1 MKKRLPTLKSDAE
14 AETFVATV
22 DLTEYDLSAM
32 VPVRFT
38 LNPGTVPLSVDLPKH
53 VVDEARTKATDS
65 GVPLQNF
72 IQTAIARA
80 VLE

>member
-1 MKKRLPTLKSDAE
+1 MKKKLPTLERDAE
-14 AETFVATV
+14 AETFVSTL

-32 VPVRFT
+32 VPVQFT
-38 LNPGTVPLSVDLPKH
+38 VRPSAVPLSVDLPKH
-53 VVDEARTKATDS
+53 LVDEARTKATDS
-65 GVPLQNF
+65 GVPLQDF